1 MAKPR
6 IFVLMGQGGHL
17 TSAGMVSFASRLAE
31 YGKTSVHSWNDPA
44 VLPLIN
50 KEKGKVVIPG
60 YSLGANQLGWISLHA
75 KRTIDLGIAYD
86 PSWLSPMVER
96 WGGKWVQR
104 APNFKRLI
112 AYRNVGAWV
121 WGGSTYIGRNVEE
134 YEISDFHLGIQSNPD
149 LHKITIEAIRA
160 L

>member
-17 TSAGMVSFASRLAE
+17 TSAGMAGLAGRLAE
-31 YGKTSVHSWNDPA
+31 LGSTSLSAWNDNA
-44 VLPLIN
+44 VLPAIV
-50 KEKGKVVIPG
+50 KSTGPVAVIG
-60 YSLGANQLGWISLHA
+60 YSLGANQLGWISQHV
-75 KRTIDLGIAYD
+75 KRPIDLGVAYD

-96 WGGKWVQR
+96 WGGKYVQR

-121 WGGSTYIGRNVEE
+121 WGGSTYIGKNVEE
-134 YEISDFHLGIQSNPD
+134 YEVSDFHLGIQFNEQ
-149 LHKITIEAIRA
+149 LHKITIEAVKT